1 MRSPVGSHGALA
13 ALAAFPPTVSAQT
26 SRQNIGPLRSL
37 TQTQRTSR
45 AAVEWRHEFDGN
57 V

>member
-1 MRSPVGSHGALA
+1 MRIPVGSHGALA

-26 SRQNIGPLRSL
+26 PRQNIGPLRNL

-45 AAVEWRHEFDGN
+45 AAFEWRHEFHGR